1 MRCYICDVELTENE
15 IQISEENKSKASGL
29 PASEPCT
36 TCQDVIFAAAYSDG
50 FEPGTDNTK
59 HEHASLLEVEEDLL

>member
-15 IQISEENKSKASGL
+15 IQISEQAVSKATGL

-36 TCQDVIFAAAYSDG
+36 TCMDVIMDTAYSDG
-50 FEPGTDNTK
+50 FEPEANNTK
-59 HEHASLLEVEEDLL
+59 HDHNSLLENEDEA